1 MIANENAT
9 KGEEW
14 FPVTSDELQA
24 YFALCIIMSQV
35 KKSSIDMGLV
45 KPSCCSNTNILK
57 TYAPN
62 RAVVATPIFSK
73 PMPRKRFLA
82 ISHFLHFTGNKTMNK
97 DDKLNKIRN
106 VIDYFTGNKTMNKD
120 DKLNKIRNVID
131 YLNEKFLQ
139 LYTPNESVAIYESL
153 MKFRGRLSDVQFI
166 ASKRVRFG
174 IKFYKLCESKSGYC
188 SQFRI
193 YVGSEIVNNKKTP
206 VSQHVMMKLAESIL
220 GKGYTLYLD
229 NWYSSPH
236 CLIF

>member
-1 MIANENAT
+1 
-9 KGEEW
+9 
-14 FPVTSDELQA
+14 
-24 YFALCIIMSQV
+24 
-35 KKSSIDMGLV
+35 
-45 KPSCCSNTNILK
+45 
-57 TYAPN
+57 
-62 RAVVATPIFSK
+62 
-73 PMPRKRFLA
+73 
-82 ISHFLHFTGNKTMNK
+82 
-97 DDKLNKIRN
+97 
-106 VIDYFTGNKTMNKD
+106 MNKD

>member
-57 TYAPN
+57 TYA
-62 RAVVATPIFSK
+62 RQAV
-73 PMPRKRFLA
+73 LA
-82 ISHFLHFTGNKTMNK
+82 ISHFLH
-97 DDKLNKIRN
+97 
-106 VIDYFTGNKTMNKD
+106 FTGNKTMNKD

-139 LYTPNESVAIYESL
+139 LYTPNESVPIYESL